1 MEPFL
6 STVFR
11 GTLWGAFMGMGL
23 GAMTGVVAAN
33 RGEGPPPTLSYR
45 HPKTGQALAVDT
57 HGLNDD
63 AVGLLRRVAQSLDAD
78 PSIRPAAR
86 RRFAA
91 ILDLVRRFY
100 DQLEALVAFPQCARI
115 RIKARRLATKAAQAV
130 RDMEPLVWDS
140 PEIEP
145 IMTCLAAVQQ
155 AMVDRMLS
163 LDR

>member
-23 GAMTGVVAAN
+23 GAMTGVVASN
-33 RGEGPPPTLSYR
+33 RGDGPPRALAYR
-45 HPKTGQALAVDT
+45 HPATGRPLAVDA

-63 AVGLLRRVAQSLDAD
+63 AVGLLHRVAEALAME

-86 RRFAA
+86 KKFTG
-91 ILDLVRRFY
+91 ILDLVRRY
-100 DQLEALVAFPQCARI
+100 YNALEAALAFPQCARL
-115 RIKARRLATKAAQAV
+115 RIKARRLATKTAQAV
-130 RDMEPLVWDS
+130 RDFEPLVWDS
-140 PEIEP
+140 PEIET

-155 AMVDRMLS
+155 AMVDRTLT